1 MNLLC
6 FWEILLSLWIQV
18 CCCQDG
24 TFNHLS
30 KTDVL
35 LLKDE
40 QDPKCF
46 TRTEQDFTCFFETAD
61 NDMTYDL
68 LYRIEGLPRQR
79 TCEMSVQRTDEEE
92 TVLHICS
99 FPETDVFVYV
109 ATHLEVVERD
119 TNTSLFNRTVSV
131 EDHFLMHPP
140 FNVSLHQNGEPG
152 QLQVSWRSTVLK
164 YCADTVMYE
173 MKYSSKGL
181 GEKTKMEVEEG
192 DVLDLLVPGEEV
204 KVQIRVKCA
213 YDHDAGHWS
222 SWSHPVWAVVPQS
235 SDDISLMCFTSDLKY
250 ITCQWNGSRYDDQM
264 ELKLF
269 YQMGVSKGLGWTEW
283 TECLAERDLI
293 DKCCFYGDESNK
305 VRVKLISTATSLSR
319 TFYTE
324 KFTLNKSIK
333 TSPPSHPKAAV
344 QEDKLCLKWEAPLPS
359 LSAHLQYEVGYHI
372 RGSEEWMTRLLKGP
386 ETSTY
391 LDVPAGHQY
400 SVKLRAKP
408 NGSIYSGHW
417 SDWSDVLT
425 GDAPTDK
432 GQLLLLCMPVFVL
445 IAFIILMILFYT
457 YHRQLKQY
465 FWPPVPNLDKVL
477 QGFLT
482 EINGQKWDPPMT
494 AKHCTEETTSSLVEI
509 MSENEVSVLEK
520 LSEEESIQLL
530 STESDLSGREQA
542 NECPGTE
549 VFPDYVTLNK
559 DSIFLSPKGNKY
571 VCEQVGE
578 KEVAAVKDDFI
589 QTCSSACC
597 ECSVSVPSCTSAK
610 FLNYSYLPL
619 AEPVDRFE
627 SKLMAVRG
635 PGNIYTNLPCS

>member
-1 MNLLC
+1 MQPWAIQHWLNLLSSRVIMRSALC
-6 FWEILLSLWIQV
+6 
-18 CCCQDG
+18 
-24 TFNHLS
+24 HA
-30 KTDVL
+30 DVL

-68 LYRIEGLPRQR
+68 LYRIEGYIKPNDLQR

-99 FPETDVFVYV
+99 FPEMDVFVYV

-119 TNTSLFNRTVSV
+119 TNTSLS
-131 EDHFLMHPP
+131 DASP

-181 GEKTKMEVEEG
+181 GEKTKMEVYCIDCSQVEEG

-372 RGSEEWMTRLLKGP
+372 RGSEEWMVKLLKGP

-417 SDWSDVLT
+417 SDWSDLT
-425 GDAPTDK
+425 LKSQILPVAHCLTNPT
-432 GQLLLLCMPVFVL
+432 
-445 IAFIILMILFYT
+445 LFYVFFF
-457 YHRQLKQY
+457 YRQLKQY

-589 QTCSSACC
+589 QTCSSACS

-619 AEPVDRFE
+619 AEPADRFE

>member
-1 MNLLC
+1 TNQPQAPKC
-6 FWEILLSLWIQV
+6 LSNTVSVGQLPE
-18 CCCQDG
+18 DSR
-24 TFNHLS
+24 TNTSASH
-30 KTDVL
+30 
-35 LLKDE
+35 

-99 FPETDVFVYV
+99 FPEMDVFVYV

-119 TNTSLFNRTVSV
+119 TNTSLS
-131 EDHFLMHPP
+131 DASP

-164 YCADTVMYE
+164 YCFI
-173 MKYSSKGL
+173 KGIDCSQ
-181 GEKTKMEVEEG
+181 VEEG

-264 ELKLF
+264 D
-269 YQMGVSKGLGWTEW
+269 KGLGWTEW

-372 RGSEEWMTRLLKGP
+372 RGSEELLKGP

-432 GQLLLLCMPVFVL
+432 GQLLLLSPNQFLKCRILPVAHCL
-445 IAFIILMILFYT
+445 TNPTLFYVFFF
-457 YHRQLKQY
+457 YRQLKQY

-589 QTCSSACC
+589 QTCSSACS

-619 AEPVDRFE
+619 AEPADRFE
-627 SKLMAVRG
+627 S
-635 PGNIYTNLPCS
+635 NDNTNLRLSAFVCQTNYSHSF

>member
-24 TFNHLS
+24 TFSRLS
-30 KTDVL
+30 KTDVS

-61 NDMTYDL
+61 NDRTYDL
-68 LYRIEGLPRQR
+68 LYRIEGMPRQR
-79 TCEMSVQRTDEEE
+79 RCEMSVQRTDEEE

-99 FPETDVFVYV
+99 FPEMDVFVYV
-109 ATHLEVVERD
+109 ETHLEVVERD

-140 FNVSLHQNGEPG
+140 FNVSLHQNGKPG
-152 QLQVSWRSTVLK
+152 QLQVSWRSTVPK
-164 YCADTVMYE
+164 YCEDEVTYE

-204 KVQIRVKCA
+204 QVQIRVKCA
-213 YDHDAGHWS
+213 YDQDAGHWS
-222 SWSHPVWAVVPQS
+222 SWSHPVWSVVPQS
-235 SDDISLMCFTSDLKY
+235 SDDISLTCFTSDLKY
-250 ITCQWNGSRYDDQM
+250 ITCQWNGSRYDDQK

-269 YQMGVSKGLGWTEW
+269 YQMGVSKGSGWTEW

-293 DKCCFYGDESNK
+293 DKCCFYGDESTK
-305 VRVKLISTATSLSR
+305 VRVNLISAATSLSR

-386 ETSTY
+386 ETSTC
-391 LDVPAGHQY
+391 LDVPAGHRY

-425 GDAPTDK
+425 GDAPTDR
-432 GQLLLLCMPVFVL
+432 GRLLLLCIPVSVL
-445 IAFIILMILFYT
+445 IAVIILMVLFYT
-457 YHRQLKQY
+457 YHRKLKQY

-494 AKHCTEETTSSLVEI
+494 AKRCTEETTSSLVEI
-509 MSENEVSVLEK
+509 MSEDEVPVLEK
-520 LSEEESIQLL
+520 LSEESTQLL

-549 VFPDYVTLNK
+549 VCPDYVTLNK
-559 DSIFLSPKGNKY
+559 DGVFLSPKENKY

-589 QTCSSACC
+589 QTRSSACS
-597 ECSVSVPSCTSAK
+597 EGSASVPSCTSAN
-610 FLNYSYLPL
+610 FRNYSYLAL
-619 AEPVDRFE
+619 AEPADRFE

>member
-1 MNLLC
+1 MNWLC
-6 FWEILLSLWIQV
+6 IWKILLSLWIQV

-24 TFNHLS
+24 TSNHLS

-35 LLKDE
+35 LMKDE

-46 TRTEQDFTCFFETAD
+46 TQTELDFTCFFETAD
-61 NDMTYDL
+61 NNRTYDL
-68 LYRIEGLPRQR
+68 LYRVEGLHRQR
-79 TCEMSVQRTDEEE
+79 RCEMSVQRTEGED

-99 FPETDVFVYV
+99 FPEMDVFFYV
-109 ATHLEVVERD
+109 EIHLEVVERD
-119 TNTSLFNRTVSV
+119 TNTSFYNRTVSV

-140 FNVSLHQNGEPG
+140 FNVSLHQNGKPG

-164 YCADTVMYE
+164 YCEDKVTYE

-181 GEKTKMEVEEG
+181 GEKTTMEVEEG

-204 KVQIRVKCA
+204 QVQIRVKCA
-213 YDHDAGHWS
+213 YDEDAGHWS
-222 SWSHPVWAVVPQS
+222 SWSHPVRAVVPQS
-235 SDDISLMCFTSDLKY
+235 SDDISMMCFTSDLQY
-250 ITCQWNGSRYDDQM
+250 ITCQWNGSRYGDQK

-269 YQMGVSKGLGWTEW
+269 YQMGLSKGLGWTEW
-283 TECLAERDLI
+283 TECLTERDLI

-319 TFYTE
+319 TFYTD

-344 QEDKLCLKWEAPLPS
+344 QKDKLCLKWEAPLPA
-359 LSAHLQYEVGYHI
+359 LLAHLQYEVGYHI

-386 ETSTY
+386 ETSTC
-391 LDVPAGHQY
+391 LDVPAGRQY

-425 GDAPTDK
+425 GDTPTDR
-432 GQLLLLCMPVFVL
+432 GLLLLLCMPVSVL
-445 IAFIILMILFYT
+445 IAVIILMALFYT
-457 YHRQLKQY
+457 YHRKLKQY

-494 AKHCTEETTSSLVEI
+494 AKQCTEETASSLVEI
-509 MSENEVSVLEK
+509 MSEDEVSVLEK
-520 LSEEESIQLL
+520 QSEESTQLF
-530 STESDLSGREQA
+530 SSESDLSGGEEA

-559 DSIFLSPKGNKY
+559 DSVILSPVGNKY

-578 KEVAAVKDDFI
+578 NEGPVVKDEFI
-589 QTCSSACC
+589 QTCSSPCS
-597 ECSVSVPSCTSAK
+597 EGSVSVPPCTSTN
-610 FLNYSYLPL
+610 FLNYSYLAL
-619 AEPVDRFE
+619 SEPANRFE
-627 SKLMAVRG
+627 CKLTAVRG